1 MQEPDTLSAPRPPRR
16 VPQRASP
23 LGRAGTFAVDGVLL
37 AMVIAIH
44 APIALWNSPY
54 PLDAAVAAA
63 PLWMAL
69 AAALAVA
76 YSWFFAIFGGRTPG
90 MALAGQRLQM
100 LHGGSPTPVA
110 ALARAL
116 LSVVSAAGL
125 FGFVLALFD
134 RRAQTLH
141 DKLCRCVVIVD

>member
-1 MQEPDTLSAPRPPRR
+1 PRPPRR

-90 MALAGQRLQM
+90 MGLFGQRLQT
-100 LHGGSPTPVA
+100 LHGGWPPPVPPRARPLPA
-110 ALARAL
+110 A
-116 LSVVSAAGL
+116 
-125 FGFVLALFD
+125 
-134 RRAQTLH
+134 
-141 DKLCRCVVIVD
+141 